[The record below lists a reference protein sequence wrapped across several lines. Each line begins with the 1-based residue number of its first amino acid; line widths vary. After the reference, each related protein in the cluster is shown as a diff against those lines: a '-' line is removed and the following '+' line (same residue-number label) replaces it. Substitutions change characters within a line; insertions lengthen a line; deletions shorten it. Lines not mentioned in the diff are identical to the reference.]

1 MKFMVP
7 HRQNSTNRYL
17 LRGDSEGYVHI
28 WNTPNVTNAELQN
41 IRADDPMRMKAT
53 VVTSL
58 TEAWDSM
65 NPSPVGIL
73 DQLEK
78 RDHYCKSTLKVCAFA
93 GDYRN

>member
-1 MKFMVP
+1 MRFMVS

-28 WNTPNVTNAELQN
+28 WNTPNIANTELQT
-41 IRADDPMRMKAT
+41 IQPGDTPLQIKAT

-58 TEAWDSM
+58 TEAWDNM

-73 DQLEK
+73 DQLEAQ
-78 RDHYCKSTLKVCAFA
+78 DHYRK
-93 GDYRN
+93 

>member
-1 MKFMVP
+1 MVS

-28 WNTPNVTNAELQN
+28 WNTPNVTNTELQT
-41 IRADDPMRMKAT
+41 IQDGGTPLKMKAT
-53 VVTSL
+53 LVTSL

-78 RDHYCKSTLKVCAFA
+78 QDHYRKSLTVDDVLMRLVL
-93 GDYRN
+93 